1 MNMKLYEINNE
12 IDKAIEEMMANVDE
26 ATGEVRQ
33 EDLDKLN
40 DLQLARGE
48 KLENIGCYI
57 KNLKAE
63 SKAIKDE
70 ADALTKRKKS
80 LDNQIKGLE
89 SYVSVML
96 KGEPFESARVKF
108 SFIESEAVIID
119 DDKKLARSWFRK
131 KVTFEPNK
139 VAIKD
144 AIKAGKKVRFAHIEK
159 KKNLQIN

>member
-1 MNMKLYEINNE
+1 MHLYEINSE
-12 IDKAIEEMMANVDE
+12 IEKAIDSMMANVDPE
-26 ATGEVRQ
+26 TGEVRK
-33 EDLDKLN
+33 EDLDKLGE
-40 DLQLARGE
+40 LQLARGE

-70 ADALTKRKKS
+70 ADALTKRKKA

-89 SYVSVML
+89 SYVSLML
-96 KGEPFESARVKF
+96 GGQPFESAKVKF
-108 SFIESEAVIID
+108 SFRESEQVIID

-131 KVTFEPNK
+131 KISFEPNK
-139 VAIKD
+139 EAIKD

-159 KKNLQIN
+159 KSNLQIK

>member
-1 MNMKLYEINNE
+1 MHLYEINSE
-12 IDKAIEEMMANVDE
+12 IEKAIDSMMANVDPE
-26 ATGEVRQ
+26 TGEVRQ
-33 EDLDKLN
+33 EDLDKLGE
-40 DLQLARGE
+40 LQLAKGE

-70 ADALTKRKKS
+70 ADALTKRKKA

-89 SYVSVML
+89 SYVSLML
-96 KGEPFESARVKF
+96 GGQPFESAKVKF
-108 SFIESEAVIID
+108 SFRESEQVIIE

-131 KVTFEPNK
+131 KISFEPNK
-139 VAIKD
+139 EAIKD

-159 KKNLQIN
+159 KSNLQIK